1 MKSRVREIG
10 VILLFAIISH
20 LAFVYCYP
28 YLVVI
33 SSHLATKEE
42 VKINRAYYQL
52 PIDASFKKVVMPSP
66 DILYSVCIFDI
77 SDTDLLIEARIPNFT
92 YWSASFYSL
101 NTDNFFM
108 INDRTVKENLSV
120 VLTAK
125 KSCNAEKHVFSPST
139 RGIVIFRIFIPD
151 NSMLPELMEYQKTIE
166 CTPLKGD
173 QTR

>member
-1 MKSRVREIG
+1 MKSRAKEIA

-33 SSHLATKEE
+33 PSYLATKKE
-42 VKINRAYYQL
+42 VKINQAHHQL

-66 DILYSVCIFDI
+66 DILYSACIFDI

-101 NTDNFFM
+101 NTDNFFT
-108 INDRTVKENLSV
+108 INDRAVKENFSV

-125 KSCNAEKHVFSPST
+125 KSCNAEKCVFSPST

-166 CTPLKGD
+166 CTPLKRD